1 MLLCCGPSEYAA
13 ALLSQG
19 KGAAF
24 CIQPSTGTLKAFQQ
38 LTIEIAAYNN
48 MWGEYQDNLV
58 CKVGGVLVLPWDI
71 LHQLYFPDAFLLKI
85 LFQFFRTSVKMQ
97 GGSCYTTTSND
108 M

>member
-58 CKVGGVLVLPWDI
+58 CKVGGVLVLPWEI
-71 LHQLYFPDAFLLKI
+71 LHQLYFPDAFLLEI